1 MQASPHHGVRHC
13 YHLIEIPLIL
23 YHWLLLMNGHANK
36 KAMLANAGAAG
47 GINKD
52 WKPFPLREV
61 QQFLAL

>member
-1 MQASPHHGVRHC
+1 
-13 YHLIEIPLIL
+13 
-23 YHWLLLMNGHANK
+23 MNGHANK

-52 WKPFPLREV
+52 WKPFSLREV